1 MILSPA
7 TLLIPPPLKRADVVH
22 EAEKLIDQ
30 YVDHLGWEAV
40 VARGLSF
47 DDVYH
52 DVIYPQYEIE
62 LIEDED
68 LGTDPDGK
76 KVLGSFDILSNT
88 AYIDKSLRIG
98 SGDPR
103 RAFTCWHEVGGHG
116 ILQGAWL
123 KGQLE
128 RGLCAEHLITTEAS
142 LSPATVN
149 QLERQANLFA
159 ASASAPKWLVRAI
172 LVDIFSLNRLFRY
185 AGPGGYNLYV
195 HGKDVPCRVSSFDHL
210 CQQIAKRIQHR
221 FWGLSVESL
230 TYRVKE
236 SGFVIETSASKVTL
250 RRTASIRSVR
260 NASGRPKRRAR
271 AGRMIGACA
280 ERLATVPVG

>member
-1 MILSPA
+1 MIQSPA
-7 TLLIPPPLKRADVVH
+7 TPLIPPPLKRADVVH
-22 EAEKLIDQ
+22 EAEILIGQ
-30 YVDHLGWEAV
+30 YVSQIGREKV
-40 VARGLSF
+40 IARGLSF
-47 DDVYH
+47 DDVYY

-76 KVLGSFDILSNT
+76 KVLGSFDILGNT
-88 AYIDKSLRIG
+88 AYIDRSLRIG

-116 ILQGAWL
+116 ILQGPWL

-142 LSPATVN
+142 LSLATVN
-149 QLERQANLFA
+149 QLERQANLYA
-159 ASASAPKWLVRAI
+159 ASASAPKWLVQAI
-172 LVDIFSLNRLFRY
+172 LVDIFRLTHPFRY
-185 AGPGGYNLYV
+185 KGPGGFDLYV
-195 HGKDVPCRVSSFDHL
+195 HGKDVHCRVSSFDHL
-210 CQQIAKRIQHR
+210 CQLIAKKINKR
-221 FWGLSVESL
+221 FGGLSVESL

-236 SGFVIETSASKVTL
+236 SGFVIDRSAAKVTL
-250 RRTASIRSVR
+250 RRTASIPSVG
-260 NASGRPKRRAR
+260 NTTGQPKRHAR
-271 AGRMIGACA
+271 AGRMTGACA